1 MLGAVQCLGPE
12 LGPEVDHNHGE
23 EEDDET
29 DRDGRGAGG
38 ATELWRCERS
48 SLLNDNVALGLGT
61 SLALD
66 DPGRPLWL
74 KLVLTVR
81 LLLTV
86 ISAALTIVVL
96 TVLVIT
102 NILSTATSRPGAL
115 AVAVLVVV
123 TVVAQFSA
131 AVVSRV
137 VGIF

>member
-48 SLLNDNVALGLGT
+48 SLLNDNVALGLVT

-74 KLVLTVR
+74 KLVLTVC